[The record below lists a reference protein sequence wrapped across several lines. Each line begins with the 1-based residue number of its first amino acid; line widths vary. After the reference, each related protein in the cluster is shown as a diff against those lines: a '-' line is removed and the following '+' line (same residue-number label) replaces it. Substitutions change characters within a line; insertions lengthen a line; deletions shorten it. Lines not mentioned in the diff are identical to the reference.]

1 MRLLRWEEGRAE
13 VDELLRTG
21 KLEQVAASQELAGYL
36 LEAAARHIESARQI
50 AESDPMGS
58 YQVSYDG
65 ARKALA
71 AVLQIQGLRPTSSG
85 GHYVIEECLK
95 AQLVKTGREIVDKFS
110 VMRRI
115 RNHNEYPQRPED
127 GVVAEEAFEQ
137 VDDAQLVLEGATKLV
152 GVMPPYG
159 A

>member
-21 KLEQVAASQELAGYL
+21 KLEHVPASEELAGYL
-36 LEAAARHIESARQI
+36 LTAAARHIESARQI

-95 AQLVKTGREIVDKFS
+95 ARLVKTGREVVDKFS

-115 RNHNEYPQRPED
+115 RNNNEYPQRPED

-137 VDDAQLVLEGATKLV
+137 VDDAQLVLEVATKLV

-159 A
+159 T

>member
-1 MRLLRWEEGRAE
+1 M
-13 VDELLRTG
+13 
-21 KLEQVAASQELAGYL
+21 
-36 LEAAARHIESARQI
+36 
-50 AESDPMGS
+50 
-58 YQVSYDG
+58 
-65 ARKALA
+65 
-71 AVLQIQGLRPTSSG
+71 
-85 GHYVIEECLK
+85 IEECLK